1 MAANRSIQTSS
12 VLLGIVIGVVLYAVT
27 RHIFWIL
34 VGIVIGVALI
44 SYARRR

>member
-12 VLLGIVIGVVLYAVT
+12 VVIGVVIGFVLYAIT

-34 VGIVIGVALI
+34 IGVVIGAALI
-44 SYARRR
+44 SYSRRR